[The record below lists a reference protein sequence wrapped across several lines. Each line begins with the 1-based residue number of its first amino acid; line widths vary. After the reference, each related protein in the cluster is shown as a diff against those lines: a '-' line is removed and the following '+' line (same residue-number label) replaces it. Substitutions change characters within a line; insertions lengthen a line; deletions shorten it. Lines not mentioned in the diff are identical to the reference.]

1 MHFNFSSC
9 CCEELWKKDMITNS
23 RGLPSS
29 FIYVVLVVVQDPG
42 RTEPHVMRIDVK
54 KTMKPSFACLF
65 VL

>member
-29 FIYVVLVVVQDPG
+29 FIYVVLVAGQDPG
-42 RTEPHVMRIDVK
+42 WTEVIVTFLCR
-54 KTMKPSFACLF
+54 SFSLF
-65 VL
+65 VSLHTYEIL